1 MGGWVDRWMDRW
13 VGGWVGGWTQAR
25 GIEEKRLA
33 ANNEKG
39 GPTDGLSSGS
49 QANKGY
55 IHCDFIYIKP

>member
-1 MGGWVDRWMDRW
+1 MDRW

-25 GIEEKRLA
+25 GIEVKRLA